1 MRGLYFWQMYYAQAY
16 KSNWW
21 GFVGKRVLITAIALI
36 VISMAIFFPA
46 QAVFTSEPVYYWC
59 HAKYGNAIIDFT
71 AEQIN
76 EVNDFLKVTYYL
88 DDPLIM
94 QYFRFIGG
102 ILTGNFPPSL
112 AEL

>member
-1 MRGLYFWQMYYAQAY
+1 MRGLYFWQMFYTQTY

-21 GFVGKRVLITAIALI
+21 SFIGKRLLVTVIAFF

-46 QAVFTSEPVYYWC
+46 QAVFASDPEYYGY
-59 HAKYGNAIIDFT
+59 HAKYGGVIIEFT
-71 AEQIN
+71 VEQVN
-76 EVNDFLKVTYYL
+76 EFSDFLKVTYHL
-88 DDPLIM
+88 NDPLFI

-112 AEL
+112 TEL